1 MRGELSAGTLIG
13 GDFEIERRLSGGG
26 MGEVYVA
33 RQRSTGALRALKR
46 LHAHLVADPV
56 MRARFER
63 EAKVV
68 ARIESQH
75 VVQVLAAGVDE
86 ARGEPFI
93 AMELLRGATL
103 AQHIKGGALPWPE
116 ARRIARGVGH
126 ALAAAHRAGVVHR
139 DLKPE
144 NVMLAESQLAGM
156 DSIVKVLDF
165 GISLV
170 AKGTLAE
177 RLTGGLSIGSPA
189 CMAPEQFT
197 DSERVGPAADVWAM
211 GLLVFEMLTGR
222 RFWDTDLRSEAAL
235 PLIIQ
240 EVVEQPIPPSVERA
254 RSRGASLDPS
264 VGAWIDACLQ
274 RDPALRF
281 RDAQAALRAFES
293 LPESLAASPVAQ
305 SSTTLLER
313 PAPHA
318 TTKHRNGGAVII
330 GVAVIGVGVA
340 VAIGVGVGAVMR
352 VRRDAADEAATTM
365 LVSQNAAPP
374 VDAVD
379 AAVFAQ
385 PMLAQTS
392 SPSGPD
398 AAALTDAQPAAETDQ
413 ASGDA
418 ARPRANTRRPSGDRG
433 APLTPLLRDA
443 MARQRVLDLL
453 VATGCLD
460 RFTGREATGVLH
472 AEFDPRG
479 VMVDFA
485 HDNVRVRVSACIQD
499 RLPMGSV
506 RGARWLTPYRVQVSF
521 RYREP

>member
-1 MRGELSAGTLIG
+1 MRGELSPGTLIG

-103 AQHIKGGALPWPE
+103 AQRIKGGPLPWPE

-222 RFWDTDLRSEAAL
+222 RFWDADLRSEAAL

-254 RSRGASLDPS
+254 RSRGASLDAT

-293 LPESLAASPVAQ
+293 LPESLAASPVPTGTPVEP
-305 SSTTLLER
+305 SLI
-313 PAPHA
+313 PA
-318 TTKHRNGGAVII
+318 TTKHRARGAVIA
-330 GVAVIGVGVA
+330 AVTVL
-340 VAIGVGVGAVMR
+340 AIAAAITALTLA
-352 VRRDAADEAATTM
+352 RREDPDGRTDSRDRATPSIIELDAG
-365 LVSQNAAPP
+365 
-374 VDAVD
+374 
-379 AAVFAQ
+379 VFAQ
-385 PMLAQTS
+385 PVIAQ
-392 SPSGPD
+392 SPSEPD
-398 AAALTDAQPAAETDQ
+398 AAALSDARFESDAERRRIEPTR
-413 ASGDA
+413 S
-418 ARPRANTRRPSGDRG
+418 RSHTRRAVDEGA

-443 MARQRVLDLL
+443 MVRQRITDLI

-460 RFTGREATGVLH
+460 RFTGREATGLWYV
-472 AEFDPRG
+472 EFDERG
-479 VMVDFA
+479 TMADYS
-485 HDNVRVRVSACIQD
+485 HDNVRAAVAYCIRD
-499 RLPMGSV
+499 RSEMRSL
-506 RGARWLTPYRVQVSF
+506 RGVRWLSPYRVQVSF